1 MTCAA
6 LNANLQVKER
16 FARMNFDRL
25 AGPHGFGSVCLEK
38 LAPCTLATLS
48 ELHRDALL
56 AALDEHAFLLLR
68 TQAPLAAADLASFTK
83 ALFGADGHVDFGG
96 SSADAQNQGAG
107 GRRCHAPGVPEVR
120 VLGNVTVGGE
130 AAALL
135 CRIGCVV
142 QK

>member
-1 MTCAA
+1 
-6 LNANLQVKER
+6 
-16 FARMNFDRL
+16 MNFDRL
-25 AGPHGFGSVCLEK
+25 AGPHGFGSVCAEK

-68 TQAPLAAADLASFTK
+68 TQAPLAAAELASFTK

-107 GRRCHAPGVPEVR
+107 GGRCHPPGVPEVR
-120 VLGNVTVGGE
+120 ALGNVTVGCE

-135 CRIGCVV
+135 FANGAVLATDLSDAS
-142 QK
+142 